1 MSRAELGNEFRD
13 GGPPDERLARFQ
25 SVLRRFKREGSTLL
39 VVGDAPREVFTRAS
53 ASMLG
58 DPDARR
64 WRVVV
69 PTDATPESI
78 AERLPAG
85 SRPLAETTAVLDY
98 APSSRSSEVR
108 SEATE
113 IPVRSEATET
123 ADQTSTTDPSEA
135 TVASEADATVADAD
149 LDELRSALVAAVC
162 EFRDRS
168 FRPAE
173 VRVAVD
179 SLAPLLDDHGAAAV
193 RRFLRAVREC
203 VYDCDAMA
211 HYVLPEPYDGE
222 RCQRLAGEFDAVVE
236 LRAPAEDGSASGTA
250 SGSRP
255 AEERWHL
262 PASGVTMPWVP
273 V

>member
-1 MSRAELGNEFRD
+1 MSGVKSGNEFRD
-13 GGPPDERLARFQ
+13 GDPRGERLARFQ

-69 PTDATPESI
+69 STDATPESVSD
-78 AERLPAG
+78 RLSAASAG
-85 SRPLAETTAVLDY
+85 SRPPAETTAVLDY
-98 APSSRSSEVR
+98 APSAVRSSV
-108 SEATE
+108 TE
-113 IPVRSEATET
+113 TAVRSEATET
-123 ADQTSTTDPSEA
+123 AVRSSATDPSEA
-135 TVASEADATVADAD
+135 TVASETDATVADAD
-149 LDELRSALVAAVC
+149 LDGLRSALVAAVR

-179 SLAPLLDDHGAAAV
+179 SLAPLLDDHGVAAV
-193 RRFLRAVREC
+193 RRFLRTVREC

-211 HYVLPEPYDGE
+211 HYVLPEPYDGD

-236 LRAPAEDGSASGTA
+236 LRAPAGTDGSASDA
-250 SGSRP
+250 AAGSRP